1 MKNEIKLYNHA
12 NLDVEQRNKYSY
24 NSWLAIAASGPA
36 ANNNA
41 YSHSRYINAGTP
53 LKKAIDCS

>member
-36 ANNNA
+36 ANDNA
-41 YSHSRYINAGTP
+41 YSHSRYINAVTP
-53 LKKAIDCS
+53 QL